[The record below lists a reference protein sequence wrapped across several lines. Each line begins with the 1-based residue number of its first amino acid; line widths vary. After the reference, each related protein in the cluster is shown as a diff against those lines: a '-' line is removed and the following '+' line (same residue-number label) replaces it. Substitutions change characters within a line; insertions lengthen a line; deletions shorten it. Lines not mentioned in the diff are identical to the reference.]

1 MRMSDNNEMRAESRL
16 QKAMKSDAMV
26 IGGSILL
33 AGLIIAGSIFYV
45 LGRGNTAVAPGANSG
60 TQQQPAAGQPAKA
73 TGGLDIGQAPVL
85 GNANAPHTIV
95 EFGDFQCIY
104 CTKLHTDMD
113 SQIRADFIQTG
124 KAKMV
129 FKTLA
134 FIGPESTAA
143 GLAAYCAQQQGKFWE
158 FHDAI
163 YAHNQS
169 LEDAGKQSENS
180 GTLTKSFFVQTAQS
194 LGMDVNKF
202 TTCYDNKDGQAQ
214 MAQYS
219 QDMQAAG
226 VQGTPTIFIDG
237 TQIQNPFD
245 ISQYQA
251 IIK

>member
-16 QKAMKSDAMV
+16 EKAMKSDAVV

-45 LGRGNTAVAPGANSG
+45 LGRGTTAVAPGTDSS
-60 TQQQPAAGQPAKA
+60 TQQQPSAAQPTKA
-73 TGGLDIGQAPVL
+73 TGGLEIGQAPVL
-85 GNANAPHTIV
+85 GDANAPHTIV
-95 EFGDFQCIY
+95 EFGDFQCVY
-104 CTKLHTDMD
+104 CTKFHTDMD
-113 SQIRADFIQTG
+113 PLIRTDFIQTG

-143 GLAAYCAQQQGKFWE
+143 GLAAECAKDQGKFWD

-163 YAHNQS
+163 YKAEQAEEN
-169 LEDAGKQSENS
+169 AGKQSENS
-180 GTLTKSFFVQTAQS
+180 GNLTKAFFVQTAQS

-214 MAQYS
+214 MTQYS

-226 VQGTPTIFIDG
+226 VQGTPTVFVDG

-245 ISQYQA
+245 ITQYQA

>member
-1 MRMSDNNEMRAESRL
+1 MRMSDNNEIRAESRL
-16 QKAMKSDAMV
+16 ERAMKSDAVV

-45 LGRGNTAVAPGANSG
+45 MGRSGTAVAPGTDSS
-60 TQQQPAAGQPAKA
+60 TQPSAAQPTKA
-73 TGGLDIGQAPVL
+73 TGGLAIGNAPVL
-85 GNANAPHTIV
+85 GDANAPHTIV
-95 EFGDFQCIY
+95 EFGDFQCTY
-104 CTKLHTDMD
+104 CTKLHTEMD
-113 SQIRADFIQTG
+113 PLIRTDFIQTG

-143 GLAAYCAQQQGKFWE
+143 GLAAYCAQQQGKFWD

-163 YAHNQS
+163 YKAEQA
-169 LEDAGKQSENS
+169 EETAGKQSENS
-180 GTLTKSFFVQTAQS
+180 GNLTKAFFVQTAQS

-226 VQGTPTIFIDG
+226 VQGTPTVFIDG
-237 TQIQNPFD
+237 TQLQNPFD
-245 ISQYQA
+245 IAQYQA